1 MVNNDDILYLD
12 VAQRRFIRSYKMMAA
27 LTIVSAVAAIWLN
40 MVIVSNIKQY
50 GELSQQWKDCDFNLA
65 QVQLCVS
72 QMDIQDYGIF
82 NTKDTQTSVEANTKL
97 KAIFATRLKILD
109 SSITATQKLLPEYKQ
124 SVIHLHQIDSISNV
138 VFELNDEMF
147 AQQSNS
153 KSISLT
159 KSLLDK
165 SLTMLNTELLQLHE
179 ILGHAESNNAISIVH
194 YQEQY
199 SAFLN
204 LLCICALILISAGA
218 IWGAKLASIMKKN
231 SVNRYKQYKTM
242 MGSFDK
248 NQQLLIE
255 LGESEKKI
263 RRITNTIPGTVCQYR
278 ISSDLSRLSYIFI
291 SEGSKKLF
299 GYEPHEFLEDSNLI
313 QKNIPEEYYS
323 KIIEQTKHSIEYNTL
338 LELEFP
344 YNHPVDN
351 RQMWI
356 HTTALP
362 EVLGNDYVE
371 MYCIFSDITDVKE
384 AIGAMHNSEKQLL
397 DISHAI
403 PGVVYQLQM
412 HPSGQRDYLFISSGT
427 SELFGLSSEEITRN
441 PYTISEK
448 IHKDDLQGIGQKITA
463 AMNTLSIYQYE
474 YRYIMPNGT
483 ERWISELSVP
493 ELQQDG
499 SIIWSGILTDTT
511 ERKIQQEALR
521 HSEEMLNEAQ
531 GIAQLGSWEL
541 DMRSGTMRWSAHMYK
556 IAGFD
561 PTLPP
566 PDFSDVM
573 MYNVLKRDIKKWY
586 KSIYACV
593 EGVNRFDWDMNVVT
607 NAGER
612 KIFHIMGKV
621 AADEFGNIVKIVGTA
636 QDITERT
643 KIQEQLQRANTVV
656 ENSTSVLFRW
666 EYNPDW
672 QMTYISSNVKQWG
685 YEPEQL
691 VGSNE
696 VISQFVHPDDIEQLV
711 NNVNQ
716 HHAAHNTRYT
726 LEYRLRNSNN
736 EYRWVEER
744 DFVTVDGDN
753 RIVKIEGIIT
763 DINDRKVAEVQL
775 QSKMLELHRQD
786 YLLKVTAESLKQI
799 VTTAEDFDAMMK
811 RAIGQIAEAMDTD
824 RIFMYETTQ
833 IENTEE
839 TLSALQYSWSRIEHE
854 PHEVFK
860 NILPKRL
867 GLDEIAVQ
875 MLNGKIF
882 RQNLDVINTKAK
894 RLLKMY
900 GVQSIVAIPI
910 FLRNKFWGF
919 IMMHDCNKQ
928 REWLDFEINVL
939 TGAAA
944 SMAGSIERNRAERKL
959 KEYAEYLKDAKSKLE
974 VQAHELLESNRELL
988 LAREVAETSNK
999 AKSAFL
1005 SSMSHELRTPLNAVL
1020 GFTQILKKDEQLNK
1034 QHHKYLDTMYN
1045 SGQHLLAMINDILD
1059 VSKIEA
1065 GKIELQLDHVSI
1077 ENFCTELRSMFQV
1090 RCTEKQ
1096 LSYSVSLRQSVPD
1109 YIRADVVR
1117 LRQVM
1122 INLIGNAVKFTPP
1135 GGSVAVVID
1144 CVGTSNNS
1152 NEAILRFEVRD
1163 TGRGIPDNQLKT
1175 IFEPFRQVN
1184 GMYSEGTGLGLAI
1197 SSKLVSLMQG
1207 DLRVQSTVNVGSVFT
1222 FEVPF
1227 EIGQVTTQPKSVF
1240 HQTVIAIE
1248 GQKKYSVLL
1257 VDDIQSNRDVI
1268 RGMLEPLGVNI
1279 QEAQN
1284 GKEALEVLNTF
1295 IPDIIFL
1302 DLLMPVMNGEETIA
1316 EIRKQSKFNTI
1327 PVIAITASG
1336 FDGKREEVISTG
1348 FNEYIHKPF
1357 KEEDL
1362 FLVME
1367 RFAGCRFIYKPT
1379 EYTEITE
1386 VVQGGTAQEASA
1398 LNIITLI
1405 RSLPS
1410 HTAAELQEAI
1420 EIQDF
1425 DAVRSIVGSI
1435 ELFDDQQKQVLAQLG
1450 NAAAENN
1457 FRLFLEMSN
1466 SLN

>member
-1 MVNNDDILYLD
+1 
-12 VAQRRFIRSYKMMAA
+12 
-27 LTIVSAVAAIWLN
+27 
-40 MVIVSNIKQY
+40 
-50 GELSQQWKDCDFNLA
+50 
-65 QVQLCVS
+65 
-72 QMDIQDYGIF
+72 
-82 NTKDTQTSVEANTKL
+82 
-97 KAIFATRLKILD
+97 
-109 SSITATQKLLPEYKQ
+109 
-124 SVIHLHQIDSISNV
+124 
-138 VFELNDEMF
+138 
-147 AQQSNS
+147 
-153 KSISLT
+153 
-159 KSLLDK
+159 
-165 SLTMLNTELLQLHE
+165 
-179 ILGHAESNNAISIVH
+179 
-194 YQEQY
+194 
-199 SAFLN
+199 
-204 LLCICALILISAGA
+204 
-218 IWGAKLASIMKKN
+218 
-231 SVNRYKQYKTM
+231 
-242 MGSFDK
+242 
-248 NQQLLIE
+248 
-255 LGESEKKI
+255 
-263 RRITNTIPGTVCQYR
+263 
-278 ISSDLSRLSYIFI
+278 
-291 SEGSKKLF
+291 
-299 GYEPHEFLEDSNLI
+299 
-313 QKNIPEEYYS
+313 
-323 KIIEQTKHSIEYNTL
+323 
-338 LELEFP
+338 
-344 YNHPVDN
+344 
-351 RQMWI
+351 
-356 HTTALP
+356 
-362 EVLGNDYVE
+362 
-371 MYCIFSDITDVKE
+371 
-384 AIGAMHNSEKQLL
+384 
-397 DISHAI
+397 
-403 PGVVYQLQM
+403 
-412 HPSGQRDYLFISSGT
+412 
-427 SELFGLSSEEITRN
+427 
-441 PYTISEK
+441 
-448 IHKDDLQGIGQKITA
+448 
-463 AMNTLSIYQYE
+463 
-474 YRYIMPNGT
+474 
-483 ERWISELSVP
+483 
-493 ELQQDG
+493 
-499 SIIWSGILTDTT
+499 
-511 ERKIQQEALR
+511 
-521 HSEEMLNEAQ
+521 
-531 GIAQLGSWEL
+531 
-541 DMRSGTMRWSAHMYK
+541 
-556 IAGFD
+556 
-561 PTLPP
+561 
-566 PDFSDVM
+566 DVM

-666 EYNPDW
+666 EHNPDW
-672 QMTYISSNVKQWG
+672 QMTYISTNVKQWG

-799 VTTAEDFDAMMK
+799 VTTAEDFDAMME

-839 TLSALQYSWSRIEHE
+839 TLSALQYSWSRIEQE

-919 IMMHDCNKQ
+919 IMMHDCNTQ

-1207 DLRVQSTVNVGSVFT
+1207 DLRVQSTINAGSVFS
-1222 FEVPF
+1222 F
-1227 EIGQVTTQPKSVF
+1227 
-1240 HQTVIAIE
+1240 
-1248 GQKKYSVLL
+1248 
-1257 VDDIQSNRDVI
+1257 
-1268 RGMLEPLGVNI
+1268 
-1279 QEAQN
+1279 
-1284 GKEALEVLNTF
+1284 
-1295 IPDIIFL
+1295 
-1302 DLLMPVMNGEETIA
+1302 
-1316 EIRKQSKFNTI
+1316 
-1327 PVIAITASG
+1327 
-1336 FDGKREEVISTG
+1336 
-1348 FNEYIHKPF
+1348 
-1357 KEEDL
+1357 
-1362 FLVME
+1362 
-1367 RFAGCRFIYKPT
+1367 
-1379 EYTEITE
+1379 
-1386 VVQGGTAQEASA
+1386 
-1398 LNIITLI
+1398 
-1405 RSLPS
+1405 
-1410 HTAAELQEAI
+1410 
-1420 EIQDF
+1420 
-1425 DAVRSIVGSI
+1425 
-1435 ELFDDQQKQVLAQLG
+1435 
-1450 NAAAENN
+1450 
-1457 FRLFLEMSN
+1457 
-1466 SLN
+1466 